1 MGAVAVGDIKYVML
15 MWVLLLC
22 AVGAV
27 AVGDIMYV
35 MLMWV
40 LTTTAVLD
48 VLCVLLL

>member
-1 MGAVAVGDIKYVML
+1 MVLVLLMVML

-27 AVGDIMYV
+27 AVGDIKYV